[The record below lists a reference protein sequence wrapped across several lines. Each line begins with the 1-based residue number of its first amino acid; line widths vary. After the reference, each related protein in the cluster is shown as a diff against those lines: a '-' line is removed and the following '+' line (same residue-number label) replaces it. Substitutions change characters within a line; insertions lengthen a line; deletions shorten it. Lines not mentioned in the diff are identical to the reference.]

1 MLENTLINNKNNNY
15 TRTDS
20 PRPISN
26 GVNKQSG
33 QLLLEILIAVVAIVA
48 IAGLGAQL
56 VLVGQK
62 SNEITGDKDTALK
75 LVEETFEAVRSI
87 ATENWQTVY
96 APVSGKGSGNLYHP
110 EQQSGKWVLVAGT
123 QPVTINGVNYT
134 RSLYIENVNR
144 DASKNIVLTGGTD
157 DPSTQKI
164 TVSISWPRGETITG
178 SEYVT
183 RWRGK
188 GCVQTGWATQS
199 SDTSPCPADT
209 YYTKDDSINTSGGEL
224 KLQ

>member
-1 MLENTLINNKNNNY
+1 MNMN
-15 TRTDS
+15 R
-20 PRPISN
+20 
-26 GVNKQSG
+26 QSG

-56 VLVGQK
+56 VLVGER

-75 LVEETFEAVRSI
+75 LVEETFEAVRGI
-87 ATENWQTVY
+87 ATENWISIY
-96 APVSGKGSGNLYHP
+96 GANKGSGNLYHP
-110 EQQSGKWVLVAGT
+110 EQQGGKWALVSDSEI
-123 QPVTINGVNYT
+123 VTINGVDYT

-144 DASKNIVLTGGTD
+144 DANKNIVLTGGTD

-164 TVSISWPRGETITG
+164 AVSVSWTGGETVSG

-188 GCVQTGWATQS
+188 GCVQASW
-199 SDTSPCPADT
+199 D
-209 YYTKDDSINTSGGEL
+209 TSGGGTSFCPSTSFDSSSNLGDPPGTEL
-224 KLQ
+224 RIQ

>member
-1 MLENTLINNKNNNY
+1 M
-15 TRTDS
+15 
-20 PRPISN
+20 
-26 GVNKQSG
+26 NKQSG
-33 QLLLEILIAVVAIVA
+33 QLLLEILIAVVVIVA

-56 VLVGQK
+56 VLVGER

-75 LVEETFEAVRSI
+75 LVEETFEAIRGI
-87 ATENWQTVY
+87 ATENWISVY
-96 APVSGKGSGNLYHP
+96 GVNKGSGNLYHP
-110 EQQSGKWVLVAGT
+110 EQPSGKWVLVSAS
-123 QPVTINGVNYT
+123 QVVTINGIGYT

-157 DPSTQKI
+157 DPSTQKVV
-164 TVSISWPRGETITG
+164 VSVSWPNGETVTG

-188 GCVQTGWATQS
+188 GCVQTDWTTGGGAI
-199 SDTSPCPADT
+199 SDCPTNT
-209 YYTKDDSINTSGGEL
+209 YDTKDDSVDTSISGEI